1 MTRLLITGG
10 AGFIGANLAGHARA
24 AGVDV
29 TVLDDLSASHSG
41 SLDGL
46 EVNLVVGSVL
56 DAGMLD
62 IALRGVDSV
71 VHLAA
76 VADVPSSIRAPLASH
91 AANATGT
98 LMVLEACRRNEVG
111 HLVAAS
117 SSAVY
122 GANSASPAHE
132 RQWVRP
138 LSPYGV
144 SKLATEAYVLAY
156 QSSFDLATMAF
167 RFFNVYGPG
176 QSASHVYAAVIPA
189 FVDALLGGR
198 TLTVHGDGRQT
209 RDFVF
214 VGSVCQVLLRAAQTR
229 MTHPEPVNLAFGTET
244 SLLDLV
250 SQLEAATGLAA
261 PLRHGD
267 PQVGDIAHSRAD
279 PSMLRSLFP
288 EVTPVGLGDGLDATI
303 AWFRARAC

>member
-1 MTRLLITGG
+1 VTRLLITGG

-98 LMVLEACRRNEVG
+98 LMVLEACRRNGVG

-144 SKLATEAYVLAY
+144 ICHAE
-156 QSSFDLATMAF
+156 
-167 RFFNVYGPG
+167 
-176 QSASHVYAAVIPA
+176 
-189 FVDALLGGR
+189 
-198 TLTVHGDGRQT
+198 
-209 RDFVF
+209 
-214 VGSVCQVLLRAAQTR
+214 
-229 MTHPEPVNLAFGTET
+229 FG
-244 SLLDLV
+244 
-250 SQLEAATGLAA
+250 
-261 PLRHGD
+261 
-267 PQVGDIAHSRAD
+267 
-279 PSMLRSLFP
+279 
-288 EVTPVGLGDGLDATI
+288 
-303 AWFRARAC
+303 